1 MKNEKD
7 LVWLFWPGC
16 SSFPILTEETPKDV
30 AVDVAT
36 ESWTFRGQT
45 IKFGRAVEYPWG
57 RDTALG
63 AYDRTN
69 SNHLQQMLVDYR
81 RLAPPLSVSAS

>member
-1 MKNEKD
+1 M
-7 LVWLFWPGC
+7 
-16 SSFPILTEETPKDV
+16 TEETPKDI
-30 AVDVAT
+30 AVNMAT

-45 IKFGRAVEYPWG
+45 IEFGRAVEYPWG

-63 AYDRTN
+63 AYDRTIL
-69 SNHLQQMLVDYR
+69 SHLQQMLVDYR